1 MQPRGLGNYQETTQ
15 VEMANPTKKPSVN
28 EENSSAHH
36 PEGKRKTGTSWRRT
50 VESKLKA
57 MQQTYG

>member
-1 MQPRGLGNYQETTQ
+1 MNYQETTQ

-28 EENSSAHH
+28 KENSSGHN
-36 PEGKRKTGTSWRRT
+36 PEGKRKTRTSWRRT

-57 MQQTYG
+57 MQQT